1 MTVPI
6 VNAYINFSTGPSFA
20 QSFILDTGILDVNV
34 LADSAAIIVDVF
46 GDQTDRAVK
55 FLAAHIIA
63 IQLAQ
68 MGIQIGATDGKVYGE
83 GLDATQYGQEFK
95 RMTNNLPLSSVG
107 FVV

>member
-1 MTVPI
+1 MAVTYASFLERFPEFTPHPSGI
-6 VNAYINFSTGPSFA
+6 VSGAISEAAYDASED
-20 QSFILDTGILDVNV
+20 L
-34 LADSAAIIVDVF
+34 F

-68 MGIQIGATDGKVYGE
+68 MGIQIGATEGKVYGE

-95 RMTNNLPLSSVG
+95 RMLNTLPSSSIG

>member
-1 MTVPI
+1 MAVTYATFLDRFPEFSPHPSGI
-6 VNAYINFSTGPSFA
+6 VNG
-20 QSFILDTGILDVNV
+20 
-34 LADSAAIIVDVF
+34 AISEATYDASEDLF

-68 MGIQIGATDGKVYGE
+68 MGVQIGATDGKVYGE
-83 GLDATQYGQEFK
+83 GLDASQYGQEFK
-95 RMTNNLPLSSVG
+95 RMLNSLPNAVG

>member
-1 MTVPI
+1 MAVTYENFLQRFPEFTPHPSGI
-6 VNAYINFSTGPSFA
+6 VNGAISESA
-20 QSFILDTGILDVNV
+20 LDVS
-34 LADSAAIIVDVF
+34 ADLF
-46 GDQTDRAVK
+46 GDQTDRAVR

-68 MGIQIGATDGKVYGE
+68 MGIQIGATEGKVYGE

-95 RMTNNLPLSSVG
+95 RMLGTLPLSSVG

>member
-1 MTVPI
+1 MTVTYSTFLERFPEFSPHPSGI
-6 VNAYINFSTGPSFA
+6 VNG
-20 QSFILDTGILDVNV
+20 
-34 LADSAAIIVDVF
+34 AISEATYDASEDLF

-68 MGIQIGATDGKVYGE
+68 MGVQIGATDGKVYGE
-83 GLDATQYGQEFK
+83 GLDASQYGQEFK
-95 RMTNNLPLSSVG
+95 RMLNSLPNAVG

>member
-1 MTVPI
+1 MAVTYESFLERFPEFTPHPSGI
-6 VNAYINFSTGPSFA
+6 VNG
-20 QSFILDTGILDVNV
+20 
-34 LADSAAIIVDVF
+34 AISEATFDASEDVF

-55 FLAAHIIA
+55 FLSAHIIA

-68 MGIQIGATDGKVYGE
+68 MGIQIGATEGKVYGE

-95 RMTNNLPLSSVG
+95 RMLNLLPSSSVG